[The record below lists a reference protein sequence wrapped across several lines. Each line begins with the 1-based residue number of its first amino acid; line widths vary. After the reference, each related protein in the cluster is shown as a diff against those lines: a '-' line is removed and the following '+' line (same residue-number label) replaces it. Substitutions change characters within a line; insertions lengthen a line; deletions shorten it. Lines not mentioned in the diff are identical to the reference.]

1 MTMNHLGLTLA
12 QLGPFADPTS
22 VETMAVAAEARG
34 YGSLWV
40 IDRLLDPCRPAPNI
54 RPRSTVRCPTSSASP
69 STL

>member
-34 YGSLWV
+34 YGSLWSST
-40 IDRLLDPCRPAPNI
+40 DCSTRCRPTPNI